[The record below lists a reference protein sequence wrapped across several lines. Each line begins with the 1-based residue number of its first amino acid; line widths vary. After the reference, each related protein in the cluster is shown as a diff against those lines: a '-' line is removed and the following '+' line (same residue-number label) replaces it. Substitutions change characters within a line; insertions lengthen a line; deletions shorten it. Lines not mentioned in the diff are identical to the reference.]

1 MANMKK
7 PVPMPLPAK
16 PMPTKGTQADHHVT
30 DNNSHTQTVK
40 PTGSLTGDAAV
51 AEYQRQVSPQGMK
64 QSQDNIRKAT
74 DKQYPGLYKK

>member
-1 MANMKK
+1 MADMKK
-7 PVPMPLPAK
+7 PM

-30 DNNSHTQTVK
+30 DHTNHTQTVK